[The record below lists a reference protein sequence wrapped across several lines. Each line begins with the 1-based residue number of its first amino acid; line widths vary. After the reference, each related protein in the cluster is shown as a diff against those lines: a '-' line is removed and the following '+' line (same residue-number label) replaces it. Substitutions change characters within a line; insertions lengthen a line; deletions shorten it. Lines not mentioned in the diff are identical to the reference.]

1 MTRFNYFATIYYTQP
16 DLWKNKK
23 KCDTLPLISPCHPYQ
38 KKLNMKAMFR
48 CLEEKDISPHS
59 EAARDYIWER
69 RNSLLLRK
77 PQTESVRQQ
86 TGWEENFF
94 YFFLTILKVVAKESA
109 ASDPYSIINYGLGG
123 QIEVN
128 IVCIALDW
136 NVLTIPGTRWL
147 LGQRK

>member
-1 MTRFNYFATIYYTQP
+1 
-16 DLWKNKK
+16 
-23 KCDTLPLISPCHPYQ
+23 
-38 KKLNMKAMFR
+38 MKTMSR

-128 IVCIALDW
+128 IVLHLIWMCWQFQVHVDYWGKENKRAGLVQSNCGRFIKISFSSHQPDNRQSMKEEPAL
-136 NVLTIPGTRWL
+136 L
-147 LGQRK
+147 LS